1 MRTGITIWLD
11 VPLEALAKRV
21 VAAGVESRPI
31 LSQDSADSDP
41 YLQALTKLQ
50 SVYSK
55 RKSIYPGADVRVS
68 LEGELGP
75 DVVYV
80 GIEGSGVCNNAGS
93 DHGLT
98 SDDDMVSD

>member
-41 YLQALTKLQ
+41 YQQALTKLQ

-55 RKSIYPGADVRVS
+55 RKTTYPGADVRVS
-68 LEGELGP
+68 VEGEF
-75 DVVYV
+75 
-80 GIEGSGVCNNAGS
+80 GS
-93 DHGLT
+93 DVHYFRI
-98 SDDDMVSD
+98 D